1 MHLAMVS
8 FFVLGLVVPVLATP
22 HVFFDPPVVMV
33 VPDETFELSFEV
45 AACPDSIA
53 STQLYMS
60 WDPDIVELVE
70 ASEGALY
77 SQSGHMTWF
86 IDDLEYPGFLHL
98 FDTVFGVGTY
108 ILAPG
113 ELFRLTF
120 HALDYGHTQAH
131 VDTIRMTDIRRNAL
145 AIGGFEHGEIFVVD
159 PTGVPE
165 PVEREL
171 RVGPAWPNPF
181 TAETAIAFSVPVAS
195 GEWAVGVYDIKGRL
209 VRRLTVPVGA
219 TRGEIAWD
227 GRDAGG
233 REVPASVYFVRI
245 SGPQGD
251 AHARLVRLR

>member
-1 MHLAMVS
+1 MFLAMVS

-22 HVFFDPPVVMV
+22 YVFFDPPITTVDL
-33 VPDETFELSFEV
+33 DETFELSFRV

-60 WDPDIVELVE
+60 WDPGIVELVE
-70 ASEGALY
+70 ATEGSLY
-77 SQSGHMTWF
+77 AESGHMTWF

-98 FDTVFGVGTY
+98 FDTVFGVGTH

-113 ELFRLTF
+113 ELFHLTF
-120 HALDYGHTQAH
+120 HAVAEGHTQAH
-131 VDTIRMTDIRRNAL
+131 VDTIRMTDVRRNAL
-145 AIGGFEHGEIFVVD
+145 AIGGFEHGEIFVGQ
-159 PTGVPE
+159 TGVEE
-165 PVEREL
+165 PVATDL
-171 RVGPAWPNPF
+171 QVGPAWPNPF
-181 TAETAIAFSVPVAS
+181 TAETAIAFSVPAAS
-195 GEWAVGVYDIKGRL
+195 GEWSAGVYDIKGRL

-227 GRDAGG
+227 GRDAEG

-245 SGPQGD
+245 SGPAGD